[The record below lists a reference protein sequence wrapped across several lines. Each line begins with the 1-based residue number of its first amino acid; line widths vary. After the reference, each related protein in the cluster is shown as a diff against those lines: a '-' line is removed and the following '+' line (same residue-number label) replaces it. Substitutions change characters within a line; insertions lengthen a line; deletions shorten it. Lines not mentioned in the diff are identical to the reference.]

1 MHSKLLSVAFALFL
15 VGCARIDS
23 DEAREIAQQFL
34 ADKVPDA
41 TLLAYK
47 IYRKH
52 GAWQIE
58 VTETEEWRRKNENE
72 KTQSWPLA
80 VEVDQ
85 RGNVTGFI

>member
-47 IYRKH
+47 DLSEARSLADRSNGH
-52 GAWQIE
+52 GGVAKKE
-58 VTETEEWRRKNENE
+58 
-72 KTQSWPLA
+72 
-80 VEVDQ
+80 
-85 RGNVTGFI
+85 